1 MSPQGVT
8 SSKKAGHYP
17 GYKTLSTSIYEEM
30 AVDGSSKDK
39 QKEKKFVTYF
49 IILPCA
55 R

>member
-1 MSPQGVT
+1 MSPQGVMFR
-8 SSKKAGHYP
+8 KKASHNP

-30 AVDGSSKDK
+30 AVDVSSKDK
-39 QKEKKFVTYF
+39 QKEKKVVAYF